1 MTALLRSELLKLRT
15 TRTAIVLALALLA
28 ITAAGTV
35 GVLVLSDESP
45 LDLQEGLP
53 DTAAFATLFALLFG
67 ILVMTGEFR
76 YGTATPTFLVS
87 PARERVVVAK
97 VLAAMLGG
105 LTLASA
111 AAALAYL
118 VAIPWLVAQ
127 GDDIHLFESE
137 PLSTVAA
144 IAAGAAIWGGLGV
157 GLGAL
162 VRSQVGA
169 MIGALVW
176 LLIVENIIGGLLP
189 DVGRYLPGRALGAI
203 FGDPGEGL
211 SVWWGVAVSLGYA
224 AALCVAGAL
233 LTARRDIA

>member
-15 TRTAIVLALALLA
+15 TRTAVVLALALLA

-53 DTAAFATLFALLFG
+53 NTAAFATLFALLFG

-87 PARERVVVAK
+87 PVRERVVVAK

-105 LTLASA
+105 ITLALA
-111 AAALAYL
+111 AAALVYL
-118 VAIPWLVAQ
+118 VALPWLAAQ
-127 GDDIHLFESE
+127 GDTIHLFGSE
-137 PLSTVAA
+137 PVGAVAA

-189 DVGRYLPGRALGAI
+189 DVGAYLPGRALGAI
-203 FGDPGEGL
+203 FGEPGEGL
-211 SVWWGVAVSLGYA
+211 SVWGGVAVSLGYA
-224 AALCVAGAL
+224 AAFCVAGMF
-233 LTARRDIA
+233 LTARRDVT